1 MLAGRLFHATG
12 PATCSCI
19 CTNVAVLIEL
29 RALLPVCDYDLEVQ
43 SEELLWIRHR
53 DNLSADGLS

>member
-12 PATCSCI
+12 PITCSGI
-19 CTNVAVLIEL
+19 CTNVAVLIDL
-29 RALLPVCDYDLEVQ
+29 RVLLPVCDYDLEVQ
-43 SEELLWIRHR
+43 SEELLWIRHP